1 MIYSIENKF
10 TKYGHFIPFV
20 GVYPKSGPFRK
31 NVFLALLWGEQIVQI
46 TRGYRTELD
55 LNNKQITAC
64 KKHAGAAR
72 YAYNWGLKRKQ
83 EVYQTT
89 GRSMSAMELHREL
102 NQLKQTELPWMY
114 EISKCAPQEA
124 LRDLDK
130 AYKNFFRRVQLSKE
144 GKWKGSLGFPTFK
157 TKRQRLGSFRLT
169 GSIHIYEKAID
180 LPRLGRLRLK
190 ECGYLPTFGV
200 NVLAA
205 TVSEEAGRWFV
216 SVQVE
221 EEVPDPPAATGEP
234 IGVDVGINRLAQCSD
249 GRVVEN
255 PKALRSELKRLK
267 RLHRRLSR
275 KTKGSKN
282 RAKTRMKLA
291 RKYAHVAHIRRDALH
306 KGTSLLTR
314 ARLTVEERAA
324 HHAQI
329 AASLPEP
336 KTKVTARKGQRSR
349 PKDAPPLPEKFARS
363 VKEKQVKRLLRLAQV
378 SDAISRPAVV
388 VLEDLNVDGMKRN
401 RKLALSISD
410 VGLGEFRR
418 QMTYKTAWQGETL
431 LTASRWFPSTK
442 MCSRCGNVKE
452 EMDLSERIYGCEN
465 QACGLV
471 IDRDVNAAL
480 NLAAMASPTGQPGP
494 YREFLG
500 KGETPVERGALAD
513 LSQDGSVKLPSAKQE
528 PDTSYGL
535 SIAG

>member
-1 MIYSIENKF
+1 M
-10 TKYGHFIPFV
+10 
-20 GVYPKSGPFRK
+20 
-31 NVFLALLWGEQIVQI
+31 QI

-64 KKHAGAAR
+64 KKHAGVAR
-72 YAYNWGLKRKQ
+72 YTYNWGLKRKQ
-83 EVYQTT
+83 EAYQTT
-89 GRSMSAMELHREL
+89 GRNISAMELHREL
-102 NQLKQTELPWMY
+102 NRLKQTELPWMY
-114 EISKCAPQEA
+114 EVSKAAPQEA
-124 LRDLDK
+124 LRDLDQ
-130 AYKNFFRRVQLSKE
+130 AMRNFFRRVQLKKE
-144 GKWKGSLGFPTFK
+144 GKSKGPPGYPTFK
-157 TKRQRLGSFRLT
+157 TKRQGLGSFRLT
-169 GSIHIYEKAID
+169 GSIHVYEQAIE

-190 ECGYLPTFGV
+190 ECGYVPTSGV
-200 NVLAA
+200 NVLSA

-221 EEVPDPPAATGEP
+221 EEVPDPPAGTSEP
-234 IGVDVGINRLAQCSD
+234 IGIDMGINRLAQCSD

-282 RAKTRMKLA
+282 RTKARLKLA
-291 RKYAHVAHIRRDALH
+291 RKYARIAHVRRDALH

-314 ARLTVEERAA
+314 AALSPEERATRKA
-324 HHAQI
+324 EI

-336 KTKVTARKGQRSR
+336 KAKVKARKGKKTR
-349 PKDAPPLPEKFARS
+349 PSETLPEQVARK
-363 VKEKQVKRLLRLAQV
+363 VKQKQITQRLRQATPANAHV
-378 SDAISRPAVV
+378 RPEVV
-388 VLEDLNVDGMKRN
+388 VLEDLYVEGMKRN

-418 QMTYKTAWQGETL
+418 QMTYKTTWQGETL
-431 LTASRWFPSTK
+431 LLANRWFPSTK

-452 EMDLSERIYGCEN
+452 EMDLSERIYVCAN
-465 QACGLV
+465 PACGLI

-480 NLAAMASPTGQPGP
+480 NLAALAKPTSQPNP

-528 PDTSYGL
+528 PDTNFGL
-535 SIAG
+535 SIHG

>member
-1 MIYSIENKF
+1 
-10 TKYGHFIPFV
+10 
-20 GVYPKSGPFRK
+20 
-31 NVFLALLWGEQIVQI
+31 VQI

-64 KKHAGAAR
+64 KQHAGAAR

-89 GRSMSAMELHREL
+89 GRSISAMELHREL
-102 NQLKQTELPWMY
+102 NHLKQTALPWMY
-114 EISKCAPQEA
+114 ECSKCAPQEA
-124 LRDLDK
+124 LRDLDV
-130 AYKNFFRRVQLSKE
+130 AFTNFFRQVQLKQE
-144 GKWKGSLGFPTFK
+144 GTWKGPSGYPKFK
-157 TKRQRLGSFRLT
+157 TKRQGLGSFKLT
-169 GSIHIYEKAID
+169 GSIHVYEQAIE

-190 ECGYLPTFGV
+190 ECGYVPTSGV
-200 NVLAA
+200 NVLSA

-221 EEVPDPPAATGEP
+221 EEVPDPPAGTGEP

-267 RLHRRLSR
+267 CLHRRLSR

-282 RAKTRMKLA
+282 RAKARIKFA

-306 KGTSLLTR
+306 KGSSALTR
-314 ARLTVEERAA
+314 ARLTPEERAVRR
-324 HHAQI
+324 AQL

-336 KTKVTARKGQRSR
+336 KTKVRARKGKRSGLN
-349 PKDAPPLPEKFARS
+349 DAPPLPEQVARA
-363 VKEKQVKRLLRLAQV
+363 VKQKQIKRLLRLAQV
-378 SDAISRPAVV
+378 SDAVSRPAVV

-401 RKLALSISD
+401 RKLALAISD

-442 MCSRCGNVKE
+442 RCSRCGNVKE
-452 EMDLSERIYGCEN
+452 EMDLAERIYMCEN
-465 QACGLV
+465 PACGLV
-471 IDRDVNAAL
+471 IDRDMNAAL
-480 NLAAMASPTGQPGP
+480 NLAALASSTRQPGP

-513 LSQDGSVKLPSAKQE
+513 LLQDGSVKLPSAKQE
-528 PDTSYGL
+528 PDTNYGL
-535 SIAG
+535 SIVG